1 MRRHFIGRFL
11 LAAVFGFIL
20 FGVSGQK
27 VSALSSYEQSLIQKV
42 EKAFSEKRQIIFPDS
57 LRHPVCATPLIL
69 EIRANWER
77 ISPAARKLLTPYT
90 TRPTY
95 EDSEYTYDSPA
106 GHFKIHYTTTGDA
119 AVYQSDVDEDQDG
132 VPDFVNGCG
141 PILDHVWAKEIDTL
155 GYNPP
160 PSDIDYPP
168 DWDNGGDG
176 RYDVY
181 LDNLPAQF
189 FGASYPERQVEPG
202 APVFTSYLTL
212 RNDYSEWVEEYP
224 LYKNVYEPLKVT
236 AAHEFFHA
244 IHFGYDATEAE
255 MEGDSVYRP
264 YWMEIS
270 AVWMEDMVY
279 DDINDYLGYLPH
291 FYNSPWL
298 SLRTF
303 TSIYDYHPYAS
314 CVWAFFLQENYGLE
328 IIRKIWEKCAEVAG
342 DNALQATDEI
352 LQEPPYNTSLAD
364 AFREFTVWNFFIGER
379 AIPEVF
385 FSEGDLFVDYNDNPL
400 EVRVERMHKQYP
412 VTSSGPQSTHRPENL
427 GSNYLVF
434 KPYSDS
440 TGGLAVN
447 FEGYETQNW
456 KTSVAAHTPGYLP
469 LSSEMRLDTLGAG
482 TAQVYNW
489 TNYSEI
495 VMIPCVATGGGAI
508 SSYAYRYSADYDTAL
523 HGVQLF
529 PPWLTIDPRG
539 PKMAYAGRTLRFNVI
554 AKDQNPEDIL
564 VMSKQGVGQ
573 FDFTPSVSPA
583 TGQFS
588 WTPAQSD
595 TLNSPYYLIFDVTDG
610 NGGADTAIV
619 EITVKARP
627 QKDVVLQNF
636 PNPFVIDEQRFTY
649 FPLVLSEES
658 DVEVLITTA
667 AGEKIRSLKE
677 RLGAGAHGYNDRYL
691 LPKWDGKNEKD
702 EYVTSGIYL
711 YHVKTK
717 NSSVLKKLVVIR

>member
-1 MRRHFIGRFL
+1 MRRDFIRRFL

-27 VSALSSYEQSLIQKV
+27 VSALSSYEQSLIRKV
-42 EKAFSEKRQIIFPDS
+42 EDAFSEKRQIIFPDS

-77 ISPAARKLLTPYT
+77 MSPAARKLLTPYT

-106 GHFKIHYTTTGDA
+106 GHFKIHYTKTGDA
-119 AVYQSDVDEDQDG
+119 AVYQPDVDEDQDG
-132 VPDFVNGCG
+132 VPDYVNECAR
-141 PILDHVWAKEIDTL
+141 ILDHVWAKEVDTL
-155 GYNPP
+155 GYNAP
-160 PSDIDYPP
+160 PSDSYYPP

-176 RYDVY
+176 KYDVY
-181 LDNLPAQF
+181 LDELPTLF
-189 FGASYPERQVEPG
+189 FGASYPEDQVEPG
-202 APVFTSYLTL
+202 VPIFTSYLTL
-212 RNDYSEWVEEYP
+212 QNDYSYWVDEHP
-224 LYKNVYEPLKVT
+224 LYNNVYEPFSVT

-244 IHFGYDATEAE
+244 IHFGYDATEME
-255 MEGDSVYRP
+255 VEGDSVRP

-291 FYNSPWL
+291 FYDSPWV

-303 TSIYDYHPYAS
+303 DNPYDYHPYAS
-314 CVWAFFLQENYGLE
+314 CVWAFFLQENYGTE
-328 IIRKIWEKCAEVAG
+328 IIKKIWERCAQVPG
-342 DNALQATDEI
+342 DNVLAGTAEI
-352 LQEPPYNTSLAD
+352 LGGPPYYTSFEE
-364 AFREFTVWNFFIGER
+364 AFREFTVWNFFIGDR
-379 AIPEVF
+379 AIPELF
-385 FSEGDLFVDYNDNPL
+385 YSEGELFVDRYGDPL
-400 EVRVERMHKQYP
+400 EMVVERLHKKYP
-412 VTSSGPQSTHRPENL
+412 VPVSGPLSDDKPEDL

-434 KPYSDS
+434 EPYADS

-447 FEGYETQNW
+447 FEGYVTQEW
-456 KTSVAAHTPGYLP
+456 KTSVVGHAPGFLP
-469 LSSEMRLDTLGAG
+469 LSSEMQLDTLGAG

-495 VMIPCVATGGGAI
+495 VIIPCVATKGGSI
-508 SSYAYRYSADYDTAL
+508 SSYAYTYSADYDTSL

-583 TGQFS
+583 AGQFS

-658 DVEVLITTA
+658 EVEVLITTA
-667 AGEKIRSLKE
+667 AGEKIKSLKE